1 MKKIIPDDQ
10 LNNDI
15 FEMER
20 FGHYIILKNIM
31 SPDDLI
37 EFEKYLKSEYSMQI
51 LKINTEI
58 KKIRKKVSECD
69 PLELL
74 SFSAH
79 NTWLGFIKPYDD
91 FEISNDFINR
101 STEYIQSIFVSSPQN
116 TTSSTCTDLSKKFHQ
131 IVNDIDYLHSL
142 IKEFYF
148 SFGAHLKE
156 LHPNLSDS
164 TVELIIEAQVMYLV
178 RGNRYPIFE
187 LEYYNNLLTEHNN
200 IFLELFNLTSEE
212 IIMGI
217 KNLQYSLTLAKFDSF
232 ESLIN
237 LFENN
242 QINYASNDKL
252 LNEEKKKIEEIIDK
266 CVGTRL
272 NNVAQITGWPELF
285 LKELAWEI
293 NDKNINFFNDSEFS
307 GWPVIDLPVFKR
319 PFIKI
324 DNQYYCFDYYVFI
337 DNFYRVLQKTITRL
351 KPQYNWKDKQQV
363 ASEKMVE
370 NIFKTLL
377 PNCQTLTSNYYP
389 INNSKRN
396 FAEND
401 LIIIYNEVLII
412 VEVKAGSFVY
422 TSPMKDFESHIKSY
436 KSLIE
441 KADYQC
447 SRTKHYLQQHEQ
459 ADLFDQE
466 RHIKSTIDMTKISKI
481 YTISVTIDNIN
492 AIAAKAEKINFLTL
506 NDSTISIGVDDLM
519 VYREYFDSPLTFLHF
534 LNQRTLATQEPKLL
548 LNDELDHLGMYI
560 KHNYYTLELKN
571 IKNCCKSYFYGYR
584 DDLDNY
590 FNKLY
595 SPQIKAEKPT
605 QVMPDL
611 FQEMIHWLDHSNIP
625 NRFSMANYLLNF
637 STEAKEQLYESI
649 LYVINGQNSTKK
661 TMPIHVSGLGDDS
674 LRYTCFINQRNL
686 SNFTIKQK
694 RDYTLANLLRDTDD
708 DRYLL
713 DIFFNEENKIEKI
726 NIEKFHKN
734 DILSTEL
741 NNIKQLS
748 DSIAKNRLLQYKKTH
763 KKIGRNDLCPCGSGL
778 KYKRCCLLK
787 NNNHISAKI

>member
-1 MKKIIPDDQ
+1 
-10 LNNDI
+10 
-15 FEMER
+15 
-20 FGHYIILKNIM
+20 M

-187 LEYYNNLLTEHNN
+187 LEYYNNLLTEHND

-377 PNCQTLTSNYYP
+377 PTCQTLTSNYYP

-534 LNQRTLATQEPKLL
+534 LNQRT
-548 LNDELDHLGMYI
+548 I
-560 KHNYYTLELKN
+560 RR
-571 IKNCCKSYFYGYR
+571 S
-584 DDLDNY
+584 
-590 FNKLY
+590 
-595 SPQIKAEKPT
+595 S
-605 QVMPDL
+605 
-611 FQEMIHWLDHSNIP
+611 
-625 NRFSMANYLLNF
+625 
-637 STEAKEQLYESI
+637 
-649 LYVINGQNSTKK
+649 
-661 TMPIHVSGLGDDS
+661 
-674 LRYTCFINQRNL
+674 
-686 SNFTIKQK
+686 
-694 RDYTLANLLRDTDD
+694 
-708 DRYLL
+708 
-713 DIFFNEENKIEKI
+713 
-726 NIEKFHKN
+726 
-734 DILSTEL
+734 
-741 NNIKQLS
+741 
-748 DSIAKNRLLQYKKTH
+748 
-763 KKIGRNDLCPCGSGL
+763 
-778 KYKRCCLLK
+778 
-787 NNNHISAKI
+787 